1 MTLFVIVHLSNC
13 SNFRCSQEIANFYPK
28 VCQNRSI
35 TIDYAMDMYQLQK
48 NPTPSSS
55 FQMQH
60 SVTFSRN
67 DNDNVTSYIWYGCIV
82 KYLKMEYCEIL
93 ENEIFE
99 NQIFWNIWVRNMKAA
114 TSGIWHL
121 LCDILTLLDS
131 AIRATPY
138 SDTTASTI
146 QHFPLYNIRILW

>member
-1 MTLFVIVHLSNC
+1 MQSRNCQFLSKSVPKSIDHNRLRNGYV
-13 SNFRCSQEIANFYPK
+13 SIA
-28 VCQNRSI
+28 
-35 TIDYAMDMYQLQK
+35 K

-99 NQIFWNIWVRNMKAA
+99 YQIFWNIWVRNMKAA
-114 TSGIWHL
+114 TSGI
-121 LCDILTLLDS
+121 
-131 AIRATPY
+131 
-138 SDTTASTI
+138 
-146 QHFPLYNIRILW
+146 